1 MPVTED
7 EFRAALSH
15 FASGVTVVTTRDG
28 AGNFHGITVSSF
40 CSVSLKP
47 PMILVCIEKTTGSH
61 YAFNESDH
69 FVVNILDVSQKEVS
83 ERFASTL
90 PNKFDGVEF
99 ELNLG
104 GMPVLT
110 GCVANLE
117 CRLRMA
123 WDGGDHTIFVGE
135 VEKVTVFSG
144 DPLVYFYGDYRRI
157 AEH

>member
-7 EFRAALSH
+7 EFRSALSR
-15 FASGVTVVTTRDG
+15 FASGVTVVTTKDS

-99 ELNLG
+99 ELNLESV
-104 GMPVLT
+104 PVLA

-144 DPLVYFYGDYRRI
+144 DPLIYFYGDYRRI

>member
-1 MPVTED
+1 
-7 EFRAALSH
+7 
-15 FASGVTVVTTRDG
+15 
-28 AGNFHGITVSSF
+28 
-40 CSVSLKP
+40 
-47 PMILVCIEKTTGSH
+47 MILVCIEKTTGSH

-69 FVVNILDVSQKEVS
+69 FVVNVLSEPQKDVS

-90 PNKFDGVEF
+90 PNKFDGIEF

-104 GMPVLT
+104 GVPVLSE
-110 GCVANLE
+110 CLAHLA

-144 DPLVYFYGDYRRI
+144 DPLIYFYGDYRRI
-157 AEH
+157 DENSI

>member
-1 MPVTED
+1 MPVSED
-7 EFRAALSH
+7 EFRSALSR
-15 FASGVTVVTTRDG
+15 FASGVTVVTTKDS

-99 ELNLG
+99 ELNLESV
-104 GMPVLT
+104 PVLA

-135 VEKVTVFSG
+135 VEKVTVFPG
-144 DPLVYFYGDYRRI
+144 DPLIYFYGDYRQI